1 MTRDITPYG
10 ALALRMSLGTMW
22 IAHALL
28 KWFVFTIPGF
38 GAWLADQGLPATA
51 AWPVFLLEL
60 VGGLAILVGFH
71 GRLASAVLLPVMLV
85 AMLTHV
91 PNGWTHTS
99 AGGGWEYPAFLMMAS
114 LAHML
119 IGDGALS
126 LRAASERTYPLRRPT
141 GCLTTSAKA

>member
-1 MTRDITPYG
+1 MTRDLAQYG
-10 ALALRMSLGTMW
+10 ALALRLSLGTMW

-38 GAWLADQGLPATA
+38 GAWLAEQGLPAMA

-60 VGGLAILVGFH
+60 VGGLAILMGFH

-91 PNGWTHTS
+91 ANGWTHTS
-99 AGGGWEYPAFLMMAS
+99 PGGGWEYPAFLMMAS

-119 IGDGALS
+119 IGDGALA
-126 LRAASERTYPLRRPT
+126 LRGSKGAGARQVV
-141 GCLTTSAKA
+141 TSPGL